1 MIFANHDNISVNF
14 IISKKIYFC
23 FNTRL
28 KNINYKKKKKNISKK
43 KNIIILIKNMKK
55 MKMIIDF

>member
-28 KNINYKKKKKNISKK
+28 KNINYKKKEKKYFKEKK
-43 KNIIILIKNMKK
+43 YYHINKEYEKNEN
-55 MKMIIDF
+55 DY